1 MHMYVEKQSNLRKK
15 LASTI
20 YCISTESLK
29 SEFPIALF
37 IWLQFIESAAIY
49 FIVGEL
55 MDKEFEFFFKRLT
68 KVFPQNCEPVQK
80 VVNACLWSRNV
91 A

>member
-1 MHMYVEKQSNLRKK
+1 MLINTK
-15 LASTI
+15 
-20 YCISTESLK
+20 SLK
-29 SEFPIALF
+29 SELPIALF

-49 FIVGEL
+49 FIVEEL
-55 MDKEFEFFFKRLT
+55 MDKEFQNFFKRVI

-80 VVNACLWSRNV
+80 VVNACLWGRNV